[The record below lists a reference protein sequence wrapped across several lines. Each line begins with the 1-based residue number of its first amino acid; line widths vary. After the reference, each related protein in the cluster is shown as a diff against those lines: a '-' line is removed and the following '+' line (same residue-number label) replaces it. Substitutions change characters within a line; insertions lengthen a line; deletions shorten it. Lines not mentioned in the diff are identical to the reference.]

1 MFDLGARPSTR
12 RGLGVALATLALSVP
27 SAWAQ
32 QQAIITGR
40 VTSDKGQPLAGATV
54 VVGTTNFGA
63 STAANGSYQVTVGA
77 QAARG
82 QNVTLT
88 ARMLGFRPKTV
99 QIQLTI
105 GTQERNFEL
114 VADPLRLDELVV
126 TGVSEATSTKKLT
139 FAVGKVS
146 EAELQQA
153 PAVTALGALQ
163 GKVAGVSIQSSTGMP
178 GAAPQIKLRGATSIT
193 GTSDP
198 LIIVDGTITRY
209 SLADIA
215 SEDIER
221 VEVIKGAAA
230 ASLYGSDAANG
241 VIQIFTRRGANLADG
256 RIQVTARGEFGR
268 SSTPGA
274 YPVTQHHSYI
284 LKPDG
289 SFLRRADQSRVLPSV
304 CTASDAAQLGAPC
317 PTRKDA
323 LGRDVAVDIQD
334 GLYQTNANAQDIL
347 FDPGAFY
354 TQYVS
359 LGQRRGRTNF
369 NASFQN
375 TQNEG
380 SVFNVA
386 GFKRQNYR
394 VNIDQVLTDNIDIS
408 FNAFYGRSNNDEA
421 NAGGCVR
428 GADSLGTTC
437 NGGQG
442 GAFFGIAFLEP
453 HIDPL
458 AGCTK
463 SADGF
468 TCPTT
473 QDIGSQ
479 KIGTNADGSPFNTF
493 IRDKRSNAAN
503 PLYNLY
509 AIKQERARSRFTGGG
524 RIRWRP
530 LSWLSA
536 EGNYNFDQVNEDFAY
551 REPVNL
557 YTAAGSATPGRFQRQ
572 TDNNRTYNAGA
583 QLTGVWRLDGGGPFK
598 NLGITTKAAYL
609 YEDQEDRRLYASAQK
624 FSVKD
629 VPEFPGTEPQN
640 QRAFSQTEVVRNRNI
655 FGITTLDFNDKV
667 ILDGLIRRDGSSLF
681 GPDAR
686 FATYWRASGA
696 VRVPQLLGLES
707 GPEEFRIR
715 ASYGTAGLRP
725 PYRAQYEVL
734 LPISGVF
741 VKNQLGNK
749 GLRPAK
755 SSELEIGTNIEL
767 AQGRF
772 TFEYNYSD
780 KNTKDQ
786 IIQAPLLATT
796 GFISQWQNV
805 GALNSKTHEVA
816 VGAQIINSRDF
827 ALQMTLTGDRTRET
841 ITDWPLPDA
850 GYGPSAGFSPFQF
863 APGVRLG
870 QMRGQKWVRTLE
882 DLYRD
887 PAKQAAS
894 GAGQTWSPDSVVVNY
909 DGYMVRKA
917 VRGANGERP
926 IALVTCTATNASGAC
941 TTTTNIH
948 DIGIAAPDFR
958 MGMNTTFAYKRFSAT
973 GLLDWSQ
980 GGQIY
985 NGTAHWGNQDC
996 ASELCD
1002 QFDKPAAERIA
1013 EGFYQVGLYNGASA
1027 NEAFVEDA
1035 TFLKLREL
1043 SVNYTFSKNDL
1054 NRVGLG
1060 RWLGEVRVGVIGRN
1074 LFTWTPYTGLDPEVA
1089 PLTELNGGQAAFR
1102 TRMDWFQYPQFR
1114 TFTASIEIAF

>member
-1 MFDLGARPSTR
+1 MTKQRFGPWLRAGLVAGAVLST
-12 RGLGVALATLALSVP
+12 GATLAQ
-27 SAWAQ
+27 AQ

-54 VVGTTNFGA
+54 VVNQTNLGA
-63 STAANGSYQVTVGA
+63 STAPNGTFQIVIGG
-77 QAARG
+77 QAAADGRT
-82 QNVTLT
+82 VTLT
-88 ARMLGFRPKTV
+88 ARMLGFRPKSAP
-99 QIQLTI
+99 IKLTL
-105 GTQERNFEL
+105 GTQELNFEL
-114 VADPLRLDELVV
+114 AADPLRLDELVV

-139 FAVGKVS
+139 FSVGKVS

-198 LIIVDGTITRY
+198 LIIIDGTITRY

-230 ASLYGSDAANG
+230 SSLYGSNAANG

-256 RIQVTARGEFGR
+256 KIQVTARGEFGR
-268 SSTPGA
+268 SSIPGS
-274 YPVTQHHSYI
+274 YPVTQHHGYI
-284 LKPDG
+284 LKADG
-289 SFLRRADQSRVLPSV
+289 SFLRRADQSRVLPSL
-304 CTASDAAQLGAPC
+304 CGATDAANLGAPC
-317 PTRKDA
+317 PRRTDA
-323 LGRDVAVDIQD
+323 LGRSVAVDIQD
-334 GLYQTNANAQDIL
+334 GVYPQYAGAQDAL

-380 SVFNVA
+380 SVFNIN

-408 FNAFYGRSNNDEA
+408 FNAFYGRSTNEEPQ
-421 NAGGCVR
+421 
-428 GADSLGTTC
+428 GT
-437 NGGQG
+437 GEG

-453 HIDPL
+453 HIDPT
-458 AGCTK
+458 AGCVK
-463 SADGF
+463 AGDGF
-468 TCPTT
+468 TCPAI

-479 KIGTNADGSPFNTF
+479 RIGGNTDGSPFNSF

-509 AIKQERARSRFTGGG
+509 AIRQERGRSRFTGGG
-524 RIRWRP
+524 RLRWRP

-536 EGNYNFDQVNEDFAY
+536 EGNYNFDQVNEDFTY
-551 REPVNL
+551 REPVAL
-557 YTAAGSATPGRFQRQ
+557 YQASGSTRPGEFRRQ
-572 TDNNRTYNAGA
+572 ADNNRTYNAGA
-583 QLTGVWRLDGGGPFK
+583 QLTGIWRINGGGLFN
-598 NLGITTKAAYL
+598 NLGVTVKGAYL
-609 YEDQEDRRLYASAQK
+609 YEDQEDRRLFASAQK
-624 FSVKD
+624 FIVKD

-640 QRAFSQTEVVRNRNI
+640 QRAFSRTEVIRNRNVFAI
-655 FGITTLDFNDKV
+655 GTLDFNDKV
-667 ILDGLIRRDGSSLF
+667 MLDGLIRRDGSSLF
-681 GPDAR
+681 GPEAR

-696 VRVPQLLGLES
+696 VRVPQLLGMES
-707 GPEEFRIR
+707 GPEEFRLR

-725 PYRAQYEVL
+725 PYQAQYEIL
-734 LPISGVF
+734 LPSAGVF
-741 VKNQLGNK
+741 VKDQLGNRN
-749 GLRPAK
+749 LRPAK

-767 AQGRF
+767 AQGRL
-772 TFEYNYSD
+772 TFEYNYSN

-786 IIQAPLLATT
+786 IIQAPLLATS

-816 VGAQIINSRDF
+816 IGAQVINSRDV

-850 GYGPSAGFSPFQF
+850 GYGPDDSFSPFKF

-870 QMRGQKWVRTLE
+870 TMRGQKWARTLE
-882 DLYRD
+882 DLYLD
-887 PAKQAAS
+887 PAKQRLS
-894 GAGQTWSPDSVVVNY
+894 GAGQTWSADSVVING
-909 DGYMVRKA
+909 DGYAVRKS

-926 IALVTCTATNASGAC
+926 IALVTCTKTDGSGVC
-941 TTTTNIH
+941 TATTNIH

-958 MGMNTTFAYKRFSAT
+958 VGMNTTFAFRRFAVT

-980 GGQIY
+980 GGEIY

-996 ASELCD
+996 ASYLCD
-1002 QFDKPAAERIA
+1002 QFAKPADERIA

-1035 TFLKLREL
+1035 TYLKLREL
-1043 SVNYTFSKNDL
+1043 SVNYTLNKNDL
-1054 NRVGLG
+1054 NKVGLG
-1060 RWLGEVRVGVIGRN
+1060 RWLGEVRLGVIGRN

-1114 TFTASIEIAF
+1114 TFTASVEIAF

>member
-1 MFDLGARPSTR
+1 MRQQRFGPWLRAGLVVGAVLSA
-12 RGLGVALATLALSVP
+12 GATLAQ
-27 SAWAQ
+27 AQ

-54 VVGTTNFGA
+54 VVSSTNYGA
-63 STAANGSYQVTVGA
+63 STAPNGTYQITLGA
-77 QAARG
+77 AAARG
-82 QNVTLT
+82 QTVTLT
-88 ARMLGFRPKTV
+88 ARMLGFRPKTTS
-99 QIQLTI
+99 IQLTV
-105 GTQERNFEL
+105 GTQEQNFEL

-139 FAVGKVS
+139 FAIGKVS

-256 RIQVTARGEFGR
+256 KIAVTARGEFGR
-268 SSTPGA
+268 SSIPGA
-274 YPVTQHHSYI
+274 YPVTQHHGYI

-289 SFLRRADQSRVLPSV
+289 DFFRRADKSRVLPSL
-304 CTASDAAQLGAPC
+304 CGAADAAALGSAC
-317 PTRKDA
+317 PTRLDA
-323 LGRDVAVDIQD
+323 LGRPAAVDIQD
-334 GLYQTNANAQDIL
+334 GLYPTNADNQGAL

-375 TQNEG
+375 TTNEG
-380 SVFNVA
+380 SVFNIN

-408 FNAFYGRSNNDEA
+408 FNAFFGRSTNEEPQ
-421 NAGGCVR
+421 G
-428 GADSLGTTC
+428 
-437 NGGQG
+437 NGEG

-453 HIDPL
+453 HIDPT
-458 AGCTK
+458 AGCVK
-463 SADGF
+463 SADAF
-468 TCPTT
+468 TCPAIT
-473 QDIGSQ
+473 DIGSQ
-479 KIGTNADGSPFNTF
+479 RIGGNPDGSPFNTF

-509 AIKQERARSRFTGGG
+509 AIRQDRDRNRFTGGG
-524 RIRWRP
+524 RVRWRP

-536 EGNYNFDQVNEDFAY
+536 EGNYNFDQVNEDFSF
-551 REPVNL
+551 REPVTF
-557 YTAAGSATPGRFQRQ
+557 YGAAGNTRPGEFRRQ

-583 QLTGVWRLDGGGPFK
+583 QLTGIWRLNGGGLFN
-598 NLGITTKAAYL
+598 NLGITAKGAYL
-609 YEDQEDRRLYASAQK
+609 YEDQEDRRLFASAQK
-624 FSVKD
+624 FIVKD

-640 QRAFSQTEVVRNRNI
+640 QRAFSSTEAIRNRNV
-655 FGITTLDFNDKV
+655 FGIATLDFNDKV
-667 ILDGLIRRDGSSLF
+667 ILDGLVRRDGSSLF

-686 FATYWRASGA
+686 FATYYRASGA
-696 VRVPQLLGLES
+696 IRVPQLLGMES

-725 PYRAQYEVL
+725 PYRAQYEIL
-734 LPISGVF
+734 LPSSGVF
-741 VKNQLGNK
+741 VKDQLGNK
-749 GLRPAK
+749 NLRPAK
-755 SSELEIGTNIEL
+755 SSELEIGANLEL
-767 AQGRF
+767 AQGRL
-772 TFEYNYSD
+772 TFEYNYSN

-805 GALNSKTHEVA
+805 GALNSKTHEIA
-816 VGAQIINSRDF
+816 IGASVINSRDF

-850 GYGPSAGFSPFQF
+850 AFGPDNGFSPFQF

-887 PAKQAAS
+887 PAKQGAS
-894 GAGQTWSPDSVVVNY
+894 GAGQTWSADSVVING
-909 DGYMVRKA
+909 DGYVVRKSG
-917 VRGANGERP
+917 RGNNGERP
-926 IALVTCTATNASGAC
+926 IQLVTCKTTNSSGAC
-941 TTTTNIH
+941 TATTNIH
-948 DIGIAAPDFR
+948 DIGLAAPDFR
-958 MGMNTTFAYKRFSAT
+958 AGMNTTFAFKRFSAT

-996 ASELCD
+996 ASALCD
-1002 QFDKPAAERIA
+1002 QFNKPADQRIA

-1043 SVNYTFSKNDL
+1043 SVNYTFNKNDL
-1054 NRVGLG
+1054 NKVGIG

-1074 LFTWTPYTGLDPEVA
+1074 LFTWTPYTGLDPEVS
-1089 PLTELNGGQAAFR
+1089 PLTEVNGSQSGFR

-1114 TFTASIEIAF
+1114 TFTASVEIAF

>member
-1 MFDLGARPSTR
+1 MMTKQRFGPWLRAGLVAGAVLST
-12 RGLGVALATLALSVP
+12 GATLAE
-27 SAWAQ
+27 AQ

-54 VVGTTNFGA
+54 VVNSTNLGA
-63 STAANGSYQVTVGA
+63 STAPNGTYQLVIGG
-77 QAARG
+77 QAAADGRT
-82 QNVTLT
+82 VTLT
-88 ARMLGFRPKTV
+88 ARMLGFRPKTA
-99 QIQLTI
+99 QLKLTL
-105 GTQERNFEL
+105 GTQEQNFEL
-114 VADPLRLDELVV
+114 AADPLRLDELVV

-178 GAAPQIKLRGATSIT
+178 GAAPQIKLRGSTSIT

-198 LIIVDGTITRY
+198 LIIIDGTITRY

-230 ASLYGSDAANG
+230 SSLYGSNAANG
-241 VIQIFTRRGANLADG
+241 VIQIFTKRGANLADG
-256 RIQVTARGEFGR
+256 KIQVTARGEFGR
-268 SSTPGA
+268 SSIPGS
-274 YPVTQHHSYI
+274 YPVTQHHAYVM
-284 LKPDG
+284 KADG
-289 SFLRRADQSRVLPSV
+289 SFFRRSDQSRVLPSL
-304 CTASDAAQLGAPC
+304 CTAADATALGAPC
-317 PTRKDA
+317 PTRTDA
-323 LGRDVAVDIQD
+323 LGRNVAVDIQD
-334 GLYQTNANAQDIL
+334 GLYPEYAGAQDVL

-380 SVFNVA
+380 SVFNVN

-408 FNAFYGRSNNDEA
+408 FNAFYGRSTNEEPQ
-421 NAGGCVR
+421 
-428 GADSLGTTC
+428 GT
-437 NGGQG
+437 GEG

-453 HIDPL
+453 HIDPT
-458 AGCTK
+458 AGCVK
-463 SADGF
+463 SGDAF
-468 TCPTT
+468 TCPDI
-473 QDIGSQ
+473 QDIGKQ
-479 KIGTNADGSPFNTF
+479 RIGGNADGSPFNSF

-509 AIKQERARSRFTGGG
+509 AIRQDRARSRFTGGG
-524 RIRWRP
+524 RLRWRP

-536 EGNYNFDQVNEDFAY
+536 EGNYNFDQLTQDFTY
-551 REPVNL
+551 REPVTF
-557 YTAAGSATPGRFQRQ
+557 YGATGNSSPGGFQRQ

-583 QLTGVWRLDGGGPFK
+583 QLTGIWRINGGGLFN
-598 NLGITTKAAYL
+598 NLGITAKGAYL
-609 YEDQEDRRLYASAQK
+609 YEDQEDRLLFASATK
-624 FSVKD
+624 FIVKD

-640 QRAFSQTEVVRNRNI
+640 QRARSSSEVIRNRNVFAI
-655 FGITTLDFNDKV
+655 ATLDFNDKV
-667 ILDGLIRRDGSSLF
+667 MLDGLIRRDGSSLF

-686 FATYWRASGA
+686 YATYWRASGA
-696 VRVPQLLGLES
+696 VRVPQLLGMES
-707 GPEEFRIR
+707 GPEEFRLR

-725 PYRAQYEVL
+725 PYEAQYEIL
-734 LPISGVF
+734 TPSAGVF
-741 VKNQLGNK
+741 VKDQLGNRN
-749 GLRPAK
+749 LRPAK

-767 AQGRF
+767 AQGRV
-772 TFEYNYSD
+772 TFEYNFSN

-816 VGAQIINSRDF
+816 IGAQVINSRDV

-850 GYGPSAGFSPFQF
+850 GYGPDDSFSPFKF

-870 QMRGQKWVRTLE
+870 TMRGQKWVRTLE
-882 DLYRD
+882 DLYLD
-887 PAKQAAS
+887 PAKKAAS
-894 GAGQTWSPDSVVVNY
+894 GAGQTWSADSVVVNY
-909 DGYMVRKA
+909 DGYVVRKSL
-917 VRGANGERP
+917 RGANGERP
-926 IALVTCTATNASGAC
+926 IDLVTCSATDGSGAC
-941 TTTTNIH
+941 TATTNIH

-958 MGMNTTFAYKRFSAT
+958 IGMNTTFAFKRFTAT
-973 GLLDWSQ
+973 GLFDWSQ
-980 GGQIY
+980 GGEIY

-996 ASELCD
+996 ASFLCD

-1043 SVNYTFSKNDL
+1043 SVNYTLNKNDL
-1054 NRVGLG
+1054 NKVGLG
-1060 RWLGEVRVGVIGRN
+1060 RWLGEVRLGVIGRN

-1114 TFTASIEIAF
+1114 TFTASVEIAF